1 VTEDSLFSRF
11 DHVAVIVKD
20 LDKAIEYYQTLGM
33 GHFEKADLSGL
44 TDKTMY
50 GKPVD
55 FQTEMAHAQVG
66 GVTFE
71 LIQPVKDAPVF
82 EEFMEEN
89 GEGINH
95 IAFVV
100 DDLEKETAKLV
111 EKGAE
116 VILTAKMPGGGGGV
130 YLDTRKVGG
139 VLIELVQW

>member
-11 DHVAVIVKD
+11 DHIAVIVKD
-20 LDKAIEYYQTLGM
+20 LNKAIEYYESLGM
-33 GHFEKADLSGL
+33 GSFEKADLSGL

-66 GVTFE
+66 GVTIE

-82 EEFMEEN
+82 EEFLEKN
-89 GEGINH
+89 GEGIHH

-111 EKGAE
+111 DKGIE
-116 VILTAKMPGGGGGV
+116 VILTAKLASGGGGV
-130 YLDTRKVGG
+130 YLDTRKIGG
-139 VLIELVQW
+139 VVIELVQW